1 MLWVL
6 PLVLAAAGAS
16 LLVWLAVRARN
27 EIDPTR
33 RSIALFGGELRPVLL
48 RVRDETAQTRRR
60 YERDAR

>member
-6 PLVLAAAGAS
+6 PLVLAAAGTT
-16 LLVWLAVRARN
+16 LLVWLAARARN

-33 RSIALFGGELRPVLL
+33 RSIGRFGRELRPVLL